1 MNENNSQ
8 KVSQSSAAEPKGTLE
23 IRIPDIIKAFRKFW
37 WVCLLLSVLATGF
50 LLYRNYR
57 NFTPKYQSSV
67 TFTVQTQEI
76 GSSNMGITSYS
87 FSYNRS
93 TATQLASTFPSIMRS
108 KILSDLICNDLG
120 ITYIPCTLSS
130 STVSGT
136 NMFTVT
142 STGNDPQVTY
152 DVLQSV
158 VENYP
163 AVAEYV
169 IGNVDLY
176 ILNAPELPTAP
187 YNSFGY
193 STHILKGVLIGI
205 AGGVLWIVL
214 YASLRQTI
222 RNRKDIREKLNQ
234 HCIGVLPEVT
244 FKKYNQDIN
253 RNIIITN
260 PMVSDGYLESFR
272 ACRNSIISSL
282 GKNKVILV
290 ASTAPAEGKTSVSV
304 NLALSLA
311 KMNKKVVIVDS
322 DIHNPC
328 IMNRLSSDKSET
340 AEEYVKYPVNLIDI
354 TEDDI
359 SLSVLRFNANRFDPW
374 KILKYDLL
382 SELFTK
388 LRNKYDYIIVD
399 TSPVGLTSTPA
410 VFASISDTAILVV
423 KQDTIRISRIQYAID
438 TLQAAG
444 VTVMGCILN
453 GASSG
458 FANYG
463 KYGRYGY

>member
-1 MNENNSQ
+1 M
-8 KVSQSSAAEPKGTLE
+8 
-23 IRIPDIIKAFRKFW
+23 
-37 WVCLLLSVLATGF
+37 
-50 LLYRNYR
+50 
-57 NFTPKYQSSV
+57 
-67 TFTVQTQEI
+67 
-76 GSSNMGITSYS
+76 
-87 FSYNRS
+87 
-93 TATQLASTFPSIMRS
+93 
-108 KILSDLICNDLG
+108 
-120 ITYIPCTLSS
+120 
-130 STVSGT
+130 
-136 NMFTVT
+136 
-142 STGNDPQVTY
+142 
-152 DVLQSV
+152 
-158 VENYP
+158 
-163 AVAEYV
+163 
-169 IGNVDLY
+169 
-176 ILNAPELPTAP
+176 
-187 YNSFGY
+187 
-193 STHILKGVLIGI
+193 LIGI
-205 AGGVLWIVL
+205 AGGVLWIML

-311 KMNKKVVIVDS
+311 QMNKVVIVDS
-322 DIHNPC
+322 DIHNPS

-354 TEDDI
+354 TEDNV
-359 SLSVLRFNANRFDPW
+359 SLSVLRFNASRFDPW

-463 KYGRYGY
+463 KYGRYGYGYGYG